1 MVRDGESDKF
11 EVGAPSHVSGKAM
24 KQPGAPLYSPQDV
37 PGFKEAEMS
46 ALQVGDKYRSPAT
59 RRLHIH
65 WMRVENPLEFYETI
79 ALYKCGSDGK
89 NSNLVIAES
98 AGQKTEH

>member
-1 MVRDGESDKF
+1 
-11 EVGAPSHVSGKAM
+11 M

-79 ALYKCGSDGK
+79 ALYKCGWDGK

-98 AGQKTEH
+98 AGQIIGPDNPTCQLLPKDNERKVKVQEWT